1 MALRTIR
8 LLGDEILTKPC
19 REVTE
24 MTPRLRELID
34 DMLETMYDADGVGLA
49 APQVG
54 VLRQIVVIDI
64 WQDDREEDDE
74 DEEAEGSV
82 ESDGAEA
89 AAGHGE
95 PDGTAAEA
103 GAGEPAVAEAP
114 VEPDGA
120 EEASEPGEPD
130 GAEEDEDSDDFSGP
144 LIMVNPVITLKE
156 GEQTADEGCLS
167 YPGKV
172 GQVTRPNYVEVTYF
186 DENMDEYSLEAE
198 GLLARAICHEVDHL
212 AGHMYVEFVEGEIHD
227 AGYRDQEEDEESGEE
242 PGEGYGDKAG
252 AKAGEK
258 VEAKAGEKV
267 EAKAGEKAEAE
278 AGEKAQSKAGDKKE
292 EQD

>member
-258 VEAKAGEKV
+258 VEAKAGEK
-267 EAKAGEKAEAE
+267 AEAE

>member
-54 VLRQIVVIDI
+54 VLRQILVIDI
-64 WQDDREEDDE
+64 WQDDSEENELDGEEDGSAE
-74 DEEAEGSV
+74 SAEAEDTAETK
-82 ESDGAEA
+82 ESAEA
-89 AAGHGE
+89 EDTAEIKE
-95 PDGTAAEA
+95 PAEA
-103 GAGEPAVAEAP
+103 EEMAEIGEIAGDE
-114 VEPDGA
+114 
-120 EEASEPGEPD
+120 
-130 GAEEDEDSDDFSGP
+130 EEDEKFSGP
-144 LIMVNPVITLKE
+144 LIMVNPVITCKE

-172 GQVTRPNYVEVTYF
+172 GRVTRPNYIEVTYF

-212 AGHMYVEFVEGEIHD
+212 SGHMYVEFVEGEIHD
-227 AGYRDQEEDEESGEE
+227 AGYMDDEEEEEEEEDEE
-242 PGEGYGDKAG
+242 EG
-252 AKAGEK
+252 
-258 VEAKAGEKV
+258 
-267 EAKAGEKAEAE
+267 
-278 AGEKAQSKAGDKKE
+278 
-292 EQD
+292 